1 MANGC
6 TLSLEQ
12 VETLARP
19 FVHMAE
25 AIMEYY
31 KDPEHEK
38 AFQAWFLETYG
49 HPAPEG
55 V

>member
-1 MANGC
+1 MASGC
-6 TLSLEQ
+6 TLSPQQ
-12 VETLARP
+12 VEALARP
-19 FVHMAE
+19 LACMAD

-31 KDPEHEK
+31 KDPAHEA
-38 AFQAWFLETYG
+38 AFQAWYLETYG